1 MFKNLFQ
8 IIIFFIPF
16 LIFCQEKKMSKKE
29 AIQEV
34 KRLNN
39 LLKELITENE
49 VLLKNIEDE
58 NIKNETLLKNIED
71 ENIKNK
77 TFLQN
82 IEIFLIQKIRN
93 LNELLKK

>member
-39 LLKELITENE
+39 LLKKLNIENE
-49 VLLKNIEDE
+49 EFIKKNIEDQ
-58 NIKNETLLKNIED
+58 NNEI
-71 ENIKNK
+71 
-77 TFLQN
+77 
-82 IEIFLIQKIRN
+82 
-93 LNELLKK
+93 